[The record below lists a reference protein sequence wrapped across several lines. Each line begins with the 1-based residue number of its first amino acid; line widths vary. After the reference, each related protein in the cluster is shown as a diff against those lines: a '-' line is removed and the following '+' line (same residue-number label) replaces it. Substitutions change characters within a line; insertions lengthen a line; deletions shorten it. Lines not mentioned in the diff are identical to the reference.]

1 MKKIYTLALAIF
13 LMAGQQL
20 SAQCDGRY
28 QTDIFTNVDVS
39 TVQYG
44 SNQNLSGTTI
54 NLDMDIYQPQGDTA
68 TNRPVVLLAH
78 GGSFIG
84 GTKND
89 ADMVYMATEL
99 AKKGYVCASINYRL
113 ATSAFQLIAE
123 ETTVK
128 VVFNAIQDGKAAVR
142 FFRQDA
148 ATTNTYKINP
158 DQIFFGGASAG
169 GILAINL
176 TYVDDISDLPETAPS
191 LWQSWLTSLGGLEG
205 NSGNPGYCSRTN
217 GTFGFAGG
225 IADTAYID
233 PDDVPWYGSH
243 ALTDQTVRYDC
254 GFPLSGSTPVDLC
267 GSGIITTRLTNL
279 GTYNHLDQYAGGTH
293 PPYNGSASIMEDNKD
308 SLAMFLYNILD
319 CNPSNFQKPTQKTCA
334 NTSVSI
340 AEVDNTVIDAD
351 IYPNPANDE
360 INIALTNEY
369 ANNASISVINSVGKI
384 VLRKNVSSN
393 ITQLSLSNL
402 PTGIYF
408 VKINSAKGTTQTQMV
423 VKQ

>member
-1 MKKIYTLALAIF
+1 MKRIYALASTLL
-13 LMAGQQL
+13 LMATHQL

-28 QTDIFTNVDVS
+28 QTDIFTNVDIS

-68 TNRPVVLLAH
+68 SMRPLVLLAH

-89 ADMVYMATEL
+89 ADVVFMANEL
-99 AKKGYVCASINYRL
+99 TKKGYVCASINYRL

-128 VVFNAIQDGKAAVR
+128 IVFNAIQDGKAAVR

-148 ATTNTYKINP
+148 ATTNTYKIDP
-158 DQIFFGGASAG
+158 DQIFFGGSSAG
-169 GILAINL
+169 AILAINL
-176 TYVDDISDLPETAPS
+176 TYVDDISDLPESSPS
-191 LWQSWLTSLGGLEG
+191 YWQTWLNELGGLEG
-205 NSGNPGYCSRTN
+205 QSGNPGYCSRTN

-225 IADTAYID
+225 IADTNYID
-233 PDDVPWYGSH
+233 ADDVPWYGSH
-243 ALTDQTVRYDC
+243 AYDDQTVRYDC
-254 GFPLSGSTPVDLC
+254 GYPLNGSTPVTLC
-267 GSGIITTRLTNL
+267 GSGVMKPRLSNL
-279 GTYNHLDQYAGGTH
+279 NTYYHLDEYAGGAH
-293 PPYNGSASIMEDNKD
+293 PPYNGSGSIMADNKD

-319 CNPSNFQKPTQKTCA
+319 CNPSNLKKPTQKTCA

-340 AEVDNTVIDAD
+340 AEVNHHIMDAS
-351 IYPNPANDE
+351 IYPNPVNDE
-360 INIALTNEY
+360 VNVALNNEFIDHTTIAVINTVGKVVLSKHV
-369 ANNASISVINSVGKI
+369 NASITPLN
-384 VLRKNVSSN
+384 
-393 ITQLSLSNL
+393 LSNL
-402 PTGIYF
+402 ATGVYYI
-408 VKINSAKGTTQTQMV
+408 KITSATGATQTQMI